1 MEQKKSRLFAL
12 LLMTVLMITGIF
24 AAPAGAWA
32 LEENK
37 KENIKADSVTTDSI
51 ILKVEDGYEYAIQK
65 KEKKYSAYFRRFYEK
80 EFYRNALWALV
91 LGLPASRPGIPSFSG
106 RHVAVN
112 L

>member
-51 ILKVEDGYEYAIQK
+51 ILKVEDGYEYAIQI
-65 KEKKYSAYFRRFYEK
+65 KEKKDTIWK
-80 EFYRNALWALV
+80 WAKDKQYV
-91 LGLPASRPGIPSFSG
+91 RDETTKKITKVVF
-106 RHVAVN
+106 
-112 L
+112 